1 VGIIATC
8 WRLSKNL
15 PFFISKSDTLSNL
28 IEVIFAVVVVAIYVG
43 VGVGVDVFVGVIV
56 AIVTIL

>member
-15 PFFISKSDTLSNL
+15 PFFISKSDTLSNH
-28 IEVIFAVVVVAIYVG
+28 IEIIFAVVVVAFYVG
-43 VGVGVDVFVGVIV
+43 VVDVFVGVIV

>member
-15 PFFISKSDTLSNL
+15 PFFISKSDTLSNH
-28 IEVIFAVVVVAIYVG
+28 IEIIFAVVVVAFY